1 MGAPVGNS
9 RKARALCRRW
19 GTQGIRKPLIHINNH
34 PAFMVKLAGKLTF
47 PGETMKKARLAL
59 LAAAAASAFAAL
71 PAAAVDNP
79 WMVRVRALYLE
90 PADKSDP
97 IPALGVPSDAITV
110 SDKWFPEVDIT
121 YFFTKNI
128 AAELVLTYPQEHD
141 ITVEQSVL
149 GGPVTIGSFKHLPPT
164 LSLQYHFSPDSDFR
178 PYVGAGVN
186 LTWITDSDLEIPG
199 VGRLDTDDTSWG
211 AAFGAGFDYKLDKN
225 LFLNVDVKKVYIGSD
240 VYLDGNKVTSIK
252 IDPILYSIGLGWR
265 F

>member
-1 MGAPVGNS
+1 
-9 RKARALCRRW
+9 
-19 GTQGIRKPLIHINNH
+19 
-34 PAFMVKLAGKLTF
+34 
-47 PGETMKKARLAL
+47 MKKAKIAL
-59 LAAAAASAFAAL
+59 LAAAVATSFAL
-71 PAAAVDNP
+71 PVAAAEEGP
-79 WMVRVRALYLE
+79 WLVRVRALYLD

-110 SDKWFPEVDIT
+110 SDKWFPEVDIS
-121 YFFTKNI
+121 YFFAKNW

-141 ITVEQSVL
+141 VTVEQSVL
-149 GGPVTIGSFKHLPPT
+149 GGPVTIGTITHLPPT
-164 LSLQYHFSPDSDFR
+164 LSLQYHFSPDSAFR

-225 LFLNVDVKKVYIGSD
+225 MYLNFDIKKVYIGSD
-240 VYLDGNKVTSIK
+240 VYLDGNKVTSVK